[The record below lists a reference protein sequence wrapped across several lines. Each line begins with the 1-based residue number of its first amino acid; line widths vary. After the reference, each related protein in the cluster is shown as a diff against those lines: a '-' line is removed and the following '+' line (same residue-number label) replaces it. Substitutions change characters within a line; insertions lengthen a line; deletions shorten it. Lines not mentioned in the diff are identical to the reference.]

1 MNIPSGFTLYRGSFD
16 EAALARG
23 HVNHTPNYMK
33 NRPYFFLYNNSNRN
47 GANIANRAYGQVTV
61 FKTTKPLKLVN
72 LGSVR
77 DVKMLLERANG
88 DEKIIK
94 SIMKSFR
101 IANNNVIR
109 SSKLKYDTV
118 VANFICKLGMDG
130 YWAPKLTQKYG
141 GNKKFH
147 QEIVLCHPKK
157 SLRVVRINQ
166 PSRPPS
172 VAPKLRKHS
181 NVNVNKN
188 ALNKLKLS
196 FGFGNNNNFNY

>member
-33 NRPYFFLYNNSNRN
+33 NRPYFFLYNNSN

-61 FKTTKPLKLVN
+61 FKTTKSLHLVN

-77 DVKMLLERANG
+77 DVKMLMEHT
-88 DEKIIK
+88 DDPKIIK
-94 SIMKSFR
+94 AIMKSFR
-101 IANNNVIR
+101 ISNSNVIR
-109 SSKLKYDTV
+109 SSKLKYDVV

-130 YWAPKLTQKYG
+130 YWAPKLRQKY

-157 SLRVVRINQ
+157 SLRVVRVNQ
-166 PSRPPS
+166 ASRPPS
-172 VAPKLRKHS
+172 VAPKRKTS
-181 NVNVNKN
+181 LNVNKS
-188 ALNKLKLS
+188 AFKKLN
-196 FGFGNNNNFNY
+196 FGFGNNNNFNL